1 MANNI
6 DMNSLM
12 SLIGG
17 ANNPQQ
23 MVQGMIKNDPRMN
36 AVFQQVKQSGMSMKD
51 FTMQY
56 AKNNG
61 IDIQPLINMMS
72 QKGIK

>member
-1 MANNI
+1 MGNNI
-6 DMNSLM
+6 DMNLLM
-12 SLIGG
+12 GLLGG
-17 ANNPQQ
+17 GNPDQ
-23 MVQGMIKNDPRMN
+23 MVGEMIKNNPNMN
-36 AVFQQVKQSGMSMKD
+36 AVYQQAKQSGMSMKD

-61 IDIQPLINMMS
+61 INLQPILNMMS

>member
-1 MANNI
+1 
-6 DMNSLM
+6 MNSLM
-12 SLIGG
+12 AFING
-17 ANNPQQ
+17 AKNPEQ
-23 MVQGMIKNDPRMN
+23 MVEGMIKNNPQMN
-36 AVFQQVKQSGMSMKD
+36 AVLQQVQQSGMSMKD

-56 AKNNG
+56 AKQNG

>member
-1 MANNI
+1 MNNI

-12 SLIGG
+12 ALLNG

-23 MVQGMIKNDPRMN
+23 MVEGMIKNNPQMN
-36 AVFQQVKQSGMSMKD
+36 AVFQQVQQSGMSMKD

-61 IDIQPLINMMS
+61 IDIQPLLNMMS

>member
-1 MANNI
+1 MAQ
-6 DMNSLM
+6 
-12 SLIGG
+12 
-17 ANNPQQ
+17 NNPN
-23 MVQGMIKNDPRMN
+23 VN
-36 AVFQQVKQSGMSMKD
+36 AVLQQVKQSGMSMKD

-61 IDIQPLINMMS
+61 IDIQPLLNMMS

>member
-1 MANNI
+1 MNNI

-12 SLIGG
+12 TLING
-17 ANNPQQ
+17 ANNPKQ
-23 MVQGMIKNDPRMN
+23 MVEGMIKNNPQMN
-36 AVFQQVKQSGMSMKD
+36 AVFQQVQQSGMSMKD